1 MIMNEEYAF
10 YLATK
15 HQCECIGAQTDMRG
29 NVVFY
34 CFNELHGGNK
44 STFTARNEAE
54 FCAKLADRQRVAA

>member
-1 MIMNEEYAF
+1 MIMDEEYAF

-34 CFNELHGGNK
+34 CFNELHGNK
-44 STFTARNEAE
+44 STFTAKNEAE
-54 FCAKLADRQRVAA
+54 FCAKLADRQRKAA

>member
-1 MIMNEEYAF
+1 MIMNEEYAH
-10 YLATK
+10 YLAQR
-15 HQCECIGAQTDMRG
+15 HNCECLGAQTDIRG
-29 NVVFY
+29 NVIFY

>member
-1 MIMNEEYAF
+1 MIMHEEYAF

-34 CFNELHGGNK
+34 CFNELHGNK
-44 STFTARNEAE
+44 STFTAKNEAE
-54 FCAKLADRQRVAA
+54 FFHKLMLRRMVA

>member
-1 MIMNEEYAF
+1 MIMHEEYAF

-34 CFNELHGGNK
+34 CFNELHGNK
-44 STFTARNEAE
+44 STFTAKNEAE
-54 FCAKLADRQRVAA
+54 FCAKLADRQRKAA